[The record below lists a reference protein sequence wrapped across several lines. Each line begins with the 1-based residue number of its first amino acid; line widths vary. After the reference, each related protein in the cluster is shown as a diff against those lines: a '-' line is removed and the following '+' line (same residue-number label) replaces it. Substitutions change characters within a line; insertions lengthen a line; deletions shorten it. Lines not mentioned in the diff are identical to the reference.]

1 MNFNMCVCG
10 VLLFDLKNIQDITL
24 LFLLFKYSLEG
35 FFFYIKLLKNT
46 FKFRFYYFLRYFTSR
61 VKFSIYNE
69 EILIKLD

>member
-35 FFFYIKLLKNT
+35 FFFFYKIIKKYIQVQILL
-46 FKFRFYYFLRYFTSR
+46 FFTL
-61 VKFSIYNE
+61 FHI
-69 EILIKLD
+69 